1 MGAVWKVVRLADEA
15 MVGATM
21 LLLTAI
27 AIVILTLMLVL
38 SIALG
43 LVKRLM
49 VSLHPECTDVACQV
63 HGGRV
68 S

>member
-1 MGAVWKVVRLADEA
+1 MTMIWRMLSLADEA

-68 S
+68 P